1 MLVLVLAVLPAAAPA
16 TAPAQRLTA
25 TELGVGAAAVAAR
38 RTFVGGELG
47 LGLRP
52 GGQSRVALAVAAGSE
67 AERAALRAHVMLQF
81 LVTPAARRG
90 VGPYAGLGAA
100 LSARRGSPSQGFV
113 ALLVGIEAAPGRR
126 TGWRNW
132 YVECGLG
139 GGVRA
144 AAGWRLR
151 SFPAWWSGR

>member
-1 MLVLVLAVLPAAAPA
+1 MLVLLCAGLPAAAS
-16 TAPAQRLTA
+16 AQRLTA
-25 TELGVGAAAVAAR
+25 TELGVGVVAAAAR

-52 GGQSRVALAVAAGSE
+52 GGQSRFAFAVAAGSE
-67 AERAALRAHVMLQF
+67 ADRAALRAHAMLQF
-81 LVTPAARRG
+81 LVTPSARRG

-100 LSARRGSPSQGFV
+100 FSARRGSPSQGFV
-113 ALLVGIEAAPGRR
+113 ALLVGIEGTPGRR

>member
-1 MLVLVLAVLPAAAPA
+1 MLVLAAAWAKPAA
-16 TAPAQRLTA
+16 AQRLTA
-25 TELGVGAAAVAAR
+25 TELGVGAVVSAAR

-52 GGQSRVALAVAAGSE
+52 GGQSRFALAVGAGSE
-67 AERAALRAHVMLQF
+67 AERAAVRAQATLQF

-90 VGPYAGLGAA
+90 VAPYAGLGAA
-100 LSARRGSPSQGFV
+100 FSARRGSPGQGFV
-113 ALLVGIEAAPGRR
+113 ALLIGIEGAPGRR
-126 TGWRNW
+126 TGWQNW

>member
-1 MLVLVLAVLPAAAPA
+1 MVVLLCAGLPAAAPA
-16 TAPAQRLTA
+16 SAQRLTA
-25 TELGVGAAAVAAR
+25 TEFGVGVTVAAAR

-52 GGQSRVALAVAAGSE
+52 GGQSRFAVAVAAGSE
-67 AERAALRAHVMLQF
+67 AERAALRAHAMLQF

-100 LSARRGSPSQGFV
+100 FSARRGSPSQGFV
-113 ALLVGIEAAPGRR
+113 ALLVGVEGTPGRR

>member
-1 MLVLVLAVLPAAAPA
+1 VLVLVLAAAPA
-16 TAPAQRLTA
+16 LGGAAFAQRLTA
-25 TELGVGAAAVAAR
+25 RELGFGAVAATGR

-47 LGLRP
+47 VGLRP
-52 GGQSRVALAVAAGSE
+52 GGQSRFAVAVAAGGE
-67 AERAALRAHVMLQF
+67 AARAALRAQATLQF

-90 VGPYAGLGAA
+90 VGPYAGFGAA
-100 LSARRGSPSQGFV
+100 FSARRGSPSQGFV
-113 ALLVGIEAAPGRR
+113 AVLIGIEGGPGRR
-126 TGWRNW
+126 TGWGNW
-132 YVECGLG
+132 YIECGMG

>member
-1 MLVLVLAVLPAAAPA
+1 MLGLLLAAAAPTA
-16 TAPAQRLTA
+16 APAQRLTA
-25 TELGVGAAAVAAR
+25 TELGIGAVAVAAR

-52 GGQSRVALAVAAGSE
+52 GGQSRFALSVAAGSE
-67 AERAALRAHVMLQF
+67 AERTALRAQATLQF
-81 LVTPAARRG
+81 LITPAARRG

-100 LSARRGSPSQGFV
+100 FSARQGSPGQGFV
-113 ALLVGIEAAPGRR
+113 AVLIGIEGTPGRR
-126 TGWRNW
+126 TGWQNW
-132 YVECGLG
+132 YIECGVG

-151 SFPAWWSGR
+151 SLPAWWSGR